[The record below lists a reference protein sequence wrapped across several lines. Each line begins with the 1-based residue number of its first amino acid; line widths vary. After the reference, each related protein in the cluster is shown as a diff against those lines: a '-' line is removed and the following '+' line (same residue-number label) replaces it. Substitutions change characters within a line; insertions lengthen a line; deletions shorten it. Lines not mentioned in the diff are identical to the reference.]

1 MKKILRWCSCGVK
14 SIEDMNVDELCDEVH
29 RLEIERDTKVDEI
42 DKLEVEIERE
52 IGEDTEQRVVVD
64 SVKEIYERKKHEVL
78 NKQNEYNKIEDQYKK
93 VLDELNNIKSEYSKV
108 EEEYNRS
115 NEAFC
120 IELEETKQ
128 LKQNREDARNRIVG
142 IDKESDHLR
151 RVIDSQ
157 IVELS
162 EKINKLEG
170 V

>member
-1 MKKILRWCSCGVK
+1 MKRILRWCGCGVK
-14 SIEDMNVDELCDEVH
+14 SIEDMNVDELCEQVH
-29 RLEIERDTKVDEI
+29 RLEVERDTKVDEI

-52 IGEDTEQRVVVD
+52 VEEDTEQKGVVD
-64 SVKEIYERKKHEVL
+64 NVKEMYEKKKYEVL

-93 VLDELNNIKSEYSKV
+93 VLEELHTIKGEYSKV

-115 NEAFC
+115 NESLS

-128 LKQNREDARNRIVG
+128 LKQNRQDARNRIMG
-142 IDKESDHLR
+142 IDKESEHLR

>member
-1 MKKILRWCSCGVK
+1 MKRILRWCGCGVK
-14 SIEDMNVDELCDEVH
+14 SIEDMNVDELCEQVH
-29 RLEIERDTKVDEI
+29 RLEVERDTKVDEI

-52 IGEDTEQRVVVD
+52 VEEDTEQKGVVD
-64 SVKEIYERKKHEVL
+64 NVKEIYEKKKQEVL

-93 VLDELNNIKSEYSKV
+93 VLDELHTIKGEYSKV
-108 EEEYNRS
+108 EEEYTRS
-115 NEAFC
+115 NEALC

-128 LKQNREDARNRIVG
+128 LKQNRQDARNRIMG
-142 IDKESDHLR
+142 IDKESENLR

>member
-1 MKKILRWCSCGVK
+1 MKRILRWCGCGVK
-14 SIEDMNVDELCDEVH
+14 SIEDMNVDELCDQVH
-29 RLEIERDTKVDEI
+29 RLEVERDTKVDEI

-52 IGEDTEQRVVVD
+52 IEEDTEQRGVVENI
-64 SVKEIYERKKHEVL
+64 KEIYEKKKQKVL
-78 NKQNEYNKIEDQYKK
+78 DKQNEYNEIEDQYKK
-93 VLDELNNIKSEYSKV
+93 VMGELNSIKGEYSEV
-108 EEEYNRS
+108 EKEYNRS
-115 NEAFC
+115 NQELC

-151 RVIDSQ
+151 TVIDSQ